1 MKQKVI
7 LDTSELQDVLPELEA
22 KESALSQ
29 ELGGYYWQLEAL
41 QKSQGL
47 YIAVAKVIVLE
58 VFSDKPTNV
67 VIHVNFFL
75 SIHPH
80 LSADAKGGCGSLRF
94 AIICVYLRL

>member
-7 LDTSELQDVLPELEA
+7 LDTSELQGVLPELEA

-80 LSADAKGGCGSLRF
+80 LSADAKGRTLTQ
-94 AIICVYLRL
+94 